1 MEMTRQNV
9 LPAGTLMLALALAA
23 CGEGGSPTPPAAET
37 AQTPSTETAAPSVPA
52 LTLADLPAPYSEADL
67 ERGKAVFAKCRNC
80 HSLVAAEGARVGP
93 NLHGVFER
101 PTASAEGFRYSPALA
116 DWPEEVWRPDLLEQ
130 WLEKPKDFLPGS
142 SMFFNG
148 IDDADDRR
156 DVIAFL
162 LIETRR

>member
-1 MEMTRQNV
+1 MEMTRRNV
-9 LPAGTLMLALALAA
+9 HLSGAVMIALALAA
-23 CGEGGSPTPPAAET
+23 CGEGGSPTPAAET
-37 AQTPSTETAAPSVPA
+37 TQTQAAEPPAPSVPA
-52 LTLADLPAPYSEADL
+52 LTLSDLPAPYNEADL

-116 DWPEEVWRPDLLEQ
+116 EWPEETWRPDLLEQ

>member
-1 MEMTRQNV
+1 
-9 LPAGTLMLALALAA
+9 MLALALAA
-23 CGEGGSPTPPAAET
+23 CDEADVPTPPAAET
-37 AQTPSTETAAPSVPA
+37 MQTPATGPAAPSVPA
-52 LTLADLPAPYSEADL
+52 LTLADLPAPYNEADL

-116 DWPEEVWRPDLLEQ
+116 EWPEETWRPDLLER